1 VATKNLKMQKRK
13 YPILIFGLAAIVFA
27 VAINEYKKDIYIPL
41 NTENKTDISIL
52 IHQGDKVSDIAD
64 ELEEKSVINSSWAFN
79 WYARIHDLDTNI
91 ISGRFL
97 LNPSMT
103 VPEILS
109 KISTP
114 SESEAILT
122 IQEGL
127 TIKDIDKKL
136 LDMGLIK
143 EGDFITA
150 AKNFKDYDSY
160 KFLPKKT
167 NTDSSLTALLE
178 GYIFP
183 DTYFLEPVNFDP
195 NDLIY
200 KALNNF
206 SKKTKD
212 LKITN
217 DVIIMASII
226 EKEIRTE
233 NDRPIVAGVLW
244 KRLNSS
250 WKLDADATLLYTKAD
265 NKITTA
271 DLNSD
276 SPYNTRKFKGLPPT
290 PICNP
295 SIESIKASLNPIQ
308 SDYWFYLTAKDG
320 TVIYA
325 KTNEEH
331 NTNKT
336 KYL

>member
-1 VATKNLKMQKRK
+1 MQKRK
-13 YPILIFGLAAIVFA
+13 YLILIFGLTAIISA
-27 VAINEYKKDIYIPL
+27 VTINEYKKDIYSPL
-41 NTENKTDISIL
+41 NKEDKTDISIL
-52 IHQGDKVSDIAD
+52 IHQGDSLSEIAD
-64 ELEEKSVINSSWAFN
+64 ELEEKSIINSNWAFN
-79 WYARIHDLDTNI
+79 WYSKIHNLDTGI

-103 VPEILS
+103 IPEILS

-136 LDMGLIK
+136 SEMGLIK
-143 EGDFITA
+143 EGNFITA
-150 AKNFKDYDSY
+150 TKNFKDFDSY
-160 KFLPKKT
+160 KFLPKTT
-167 NTDSSLTALLE
+167 NTSLAAPLE

-183 DTYFLEPVNFDP
+183 DTYFLEPVNFDS

-206 SKKTKD
+206 SKK
-212 LKITN
+212 ITPLEN
-217 DVIIMASII
+217 DFKNSKHSMNEIVTMASII

-233 NDRPIVAGVLW
+233 NDRPIVSGILW
-244 KRLNSS
+244 KRLNSG
-250 WKLDADATLLYTKAD
+250 WKLDADATLLYTKD
-265 NKITTA
+265 NNKITTA

-276 SPYNTRKFKGLPPT
+276 SPYNTRKIKGLPPT

-295 SIESIKASLNPIQ
+295 SIENIKAALNPIQ
-308 SDYWFYLTAKDG
+308 SEYWFYLTAKDG
-320 TVIYA
+320 TTIYA

-331 NTNKT
+331 NTNKK

>member
-1 VATKNLKMQKRK
+1 MLTKKR
-13 YPILIFGLAAIVFA
+13 LIIFFGVAAIIFA
-27 VAINEYKKDIYIPL
+27 ITVKEYKKDTYIPL
-41 NTENKTDISIL
+41 NQEDKTEISIL
-52 IHQGDKVSDIAD
+52 IHQGDKVKDVAN
-64 ELEEKSVINSSWAFN
+64 ELEEKNVIKSSSAFY

-97 LNPSMT
+97 LNPSMN

-114 SESEAILT
+114 SESEAIIT

-136 LDMGLIK
+136 FEMGLTK
-143 EGDFITA
+143 EGDFILAT
-150 AKNFKDYDSY
+150 KNFKDQKSY
-160 KFLPKKT
+160 KFLEK
-167 NTDSSLTALLE
+167 NASLPALLE

-195 NDLIY
+195 NELIY
-200 KALNNF
+200 KSLNNF
-206 SKKTKD
+206 TKKTKE

-217 DVIIMASII
+217 ETIIIASII
-226 EKEIRTE
+226 EKEVRND
-233 NDRPIVAGVLW
+233 NDRAIVSGILW
-244 KRLNSS
+244 KRLGSG
-250 WKLDADATLLYTKAD
+250 WKLDADATLLYTKD
-265 NKITTA
+265 NNKITTA

-295 SIESIKASLNPIQ
+295 SIKSIEAALHPQ
-308 SDYWFYLTAKDG
+308 SSNYWFYLTAEDG
-320 TVIYA
+320 TAVYA

-331 NTNKT
+331 NANKE

>member
-1 VATKNLKMQKRK
+1 MNRK
-13 YPILIFGLAAIVFA
+13 KILILVFGLAAIIFA
-27 VAINEYKKDIYIPL
+27 ITINEYKKDTYVPL
-41 NTENKTDISIL
+41 NKEDKTEISIL
-52 IHQGDKVSDIAD
+52 IHQGDKVKDVANK
-64 ELEEKSVINSSWAFN
+64 LEEKNVIKSSCAFY
-79 WYARIHDLDTNI
+79 WYARIHNLDTNI

-97 LNPSMT
+97 LNPSMN

-114 SESEAILT
+114 SESEAIIT

-136 LDMGLIK
+136 FEMGLTK
-143 EGDFITA
+143 EGDFILAT
-150 AKNFKDYDSY
+150 KNFKDQKSY
-160 KFLPKKT
+160 KFLEK
-167 NTDSSLTALLE
+167 NASLPALLE

-195 NDLIY
+195 NELIY
-200 KALNNF
+200 KSLNNF
-206 SKKTKD
+206 SKKTKE

-217 DVIIMASII
+217 ETIIIASII
-226 EKEIRTE
+226 EKEVRND
-233 NDRPIVAGVLW
+233 NDRAIVSGILW
-244 KRLNSS
+244 KRLGSG
-250 WKLDADATLLYTKAD
+250 WKLDADATLLYTKDD

-295 SIESIKASLNPIQ
+295 SIKSIEAALHPQ
-308 SDYWFYLTAKDG
+308 SSSYWFYLTIEDG
-320 TVIYA
+320 TTIYST
-325 KTNEEH
+325 TNEEH
-331 NTNKT
+331 NANKA
-336 KYL
+336 KYLF

>member
-1 VATKNLKMQKRK
+1 MNRK
-13 YPILIFGLAAIVFA
+13 KSLILVFGIAAIIFA
-27 VAINEYKKDIYIPL
+27 VTVNEYKKDTYAPL
-41 NTENKTDISIL
+41 NKEDKTEISIL
-52 IHQGDKVSDIAD
+52 IHQGDKVKDVAN
-64 ELEEKSVINSSWAFN
+64 ELEEKNVIKSSSAFY

-97 LNPSMT
+97 LNPSMN

-114 SESEAILT
+114 SESEAIIT

-136 LDMGLIK
+136 AEMGLTK
-143 EGDFITA
+143 EGDFTTA
-150 AKNFKDYDSY
+150 TKNFKDFDPY
-160 KFLPKKT
+160 KFLPK
-167 NTDSSLTALLE
+167 DSKNSNLTVLLE

-195 NDLIY
+195 NNLIY
-200 KALNNF
+200 KSLNNF
-206 SKKTKD
+206 AKKTKE

-217 DVIIMASII
+217 ETIIIASII
-226 EKEIRTE
+226 EKEVR
-233 NDRPIVAGVLW
+233 NDEDRAIVSGILW
-244 KRLNSS
+244 KRLNSG
-250 WKLDADATLLYTKAD
+250 WKLDADATLLYTKDD

-295 SIESIKASLNPIQ
+295 SIKSIEAALNPQ
-308 SDYWFYLTAKDG
+308 SSNYWFYLTTEDG
-320 TVIYA
+320 TAVYA
-325 KTNEEH
+325 ATNEEH
-331 NTNKT
+331 NANKE
-336 KYL
+336 KYLL

>member
-1 VATKNLKMQKRK
+1 MNSKK
-13 YPILIFGLAAIVFA
+13 YLILTFGVIAIIFA
-27 VAINEYKKDIYIPL
+27 VTVNEYKKGIYTPL
-41 NTENKTDISIL
+41 NADDKTEISIL
-52 IHQGDKVSDIAD
+52 IHQGDKVSEIAD
-64 ELEEKSVINSSWAFN
+64 ELEEKSIIKSSWAFN
-79 WYARIHDLDTNI
+79 WYSKIHNLDTGI

-97 LNPSMT
+97 LNPSMA

-136 LDMGLIK
+136 VEMGLTK
-143 EGDFITA
+143 NGDFITA
-150 AKNFKDYDSY
+150 TKNFKEFDSY
-160 KFLPKKT
+160 KFLPK
-167 NTDSSLTALLE
+167 NSLE

-183 DTYFLEPVNFDP
+183 DTYFLEPVNFNP

-226 EKEIRTE
+226 EKEIKT
-233 NDRPIVAGVLW
+233 NSDRPIVAGILW
-244 KRLNSS
+244 KRLNSG
-250 WKLDADATLLYTKAD
+250 WKLDADATLLYTKD
-265 NKITTA
+265 DKKITTA
-271 DLNSD
+271 DLNSN

-295 SIESIKASLNPIQ
+295 SIESIKAALNPTQ
-308 SDYWFYLTAKDG
+308 SDYWFYLTTKDG
-320 TVIYA
+320 TIIYA

-331 NTNKT
+331 NTNKA

>member
-1 VATKNLKMQKRK
+1 MINKKHVT
-13 YPILIFGLAAIVFA
+13 IFFGVAAIIFA
-27 VAINEYKKDIYIPL
+27 ITINEYKKDVYNPL
-41 NTENKTDISIL
+41 NREDKTEISIL
-52 IHQGDKVSDIAD
+52 IHQGDKVKDVAN
-64 ELEEKSVINSSWAFN
+64 ELEEKNVIKSGWAFY

-97 LNPSMT
+97 LNPSMN

-127 TIKDIDKKL
+127 TVKDIDKKL
-136 LDMGLIK
+136 FEMGLTK
-143 EGDFITA
+143 NGDFITTT
-150 AKNFKDYDSY
+150 KKFKEFDSY
-160 KFLPKKT
+160 KFLSK
-167 NTDSSLTALLE
+167 NSLE

-183 DTYFLEPVNFDP
+183 DTYFLEPVNFNP

-206 SKKTKD
+206 TKKTKS

-217 DVIIMASII
+217 EVIIIASII
-226 EKEIRTE
+226 EKEVR
-233 NDRPIVAGVLW
+233 NDEDRAIVSGILW
-244 KRLNSS
+244 KRLNSG
-250 WKLDADATLLYTKAD
+250 WKLDADATLLYTKD
-265 NKITTA
+265 DKKITTA

-295 SIESIKASLNPIQ
+295 SIKSIEAALHPQ
-308 SDYWFYLTAKDG
+308 SSSYWFYLTTEDG
-320 TVIYA
+320 TAIYA

-331 NTNKT
+331 NANKA
-336 KYL
+336 KYLL